1 MTMTK
6 PSLASA
12 NREEGLPIAE
22 QIVT

>member
-12 NREEGLPIAE
+12 NREEGLPIVE